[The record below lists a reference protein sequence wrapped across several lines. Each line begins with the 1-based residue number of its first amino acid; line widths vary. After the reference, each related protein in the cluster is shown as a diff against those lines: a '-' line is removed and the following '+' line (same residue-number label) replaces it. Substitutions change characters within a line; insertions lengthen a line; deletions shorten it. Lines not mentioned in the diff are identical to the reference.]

1 MKVDYL
7 VVGAGFTG
15 ATLGKSLASVLLL
28 VWVGRLP

>member
-7 VVGAGFTG
+7 VVAAGFTG
-15 ATLGKSLASVLLL
+15 ATWKSLASVLLL